1 MEPEVPEQND
11 PPTIAQGIG
20 LLFVRLFLGA
30 VIVVAFLVVA
40 MVSDFFSGGGKGL
53 FLLVW
58 VAIIATP
65 IWALAPLVRAIAGRG
80 NAPKQSDR

>member
-1 MEPEVPEQND
+1 MPEQID

-30 VIVVAFLVVA
+30 VIAVVVLLVA
-40 MVSDFFSGGGKGL
+40 MVTGFFGGGGKGM

-58 VAIIATP
+58 IAIIATP
-65 IWALAPLVRAIAGRG
+65 IWALVPLVRAIAGRSG
-80 NAPKQSDR
+80 APKQSDL